1 MDVETFRSKSTPGI
15 LEELRLR
22 RRWLITEIKKFEG
35 KYGMSSRDFYEKWS
49 KGLLP
54 EPLDPEVHGDFMI
67 WYGLIEEL
75 DNVEEELKRKLR
87 TR

>member
-1 MDVETFRSKSTPGI
+1 MESKLRV
-15 LEELRLR
+15 LEELILR
-22 RRWLITEIKKFEG
+22 RRWLAAEIKKFEE

-54 EPLDPEVHGDFMI
+54 EPLDPDVHGDFMI

-75 DNVEEELKRKLR
+75 NKVEEELKRKIK
-87 TR
+87 TE

>member
-1 MDVETFRSKSTPGI
+1 MESMLRLV
-15 LEELRLR
+15 EELVSR
-22 RRWLITEIKKFEG
+22 RCWLLGEIKKFEE
-35 KYGMSSRDFYEKWS
+35 KYGMNSSDFYEKWS

-75 DNVEEELKRKLR
+75 YRVEEELKKRLKSK
-87 TR
+87 

>member
-1 MDVETFRSKSTPGI
+1 MKSI
-15 LEELRLR
+15 LEVLEELILR
-22 RRWLITEIKKFEG
+22 RRWLIAEIKKFEE

-54 EPLDPEVHGDFMI
+54 EPMDPEAHGDFMI

-75 DNVEEELKRKLR
+75 NNVEEELKRKLK

>member
-1 MDVETFRSKSTPGI
+1 MESKLRV
-15 LEELRLR
+15 LEELILR
-22 RRWLITEIKKFEG
+22 RRWLIAEIKKFEE
-35 KYGMSSRDFYEKWS
+35 KYGISSRDFYEKWG

-75 DNVEEELKRKLR
+75 NKVEEELKRKLK
-87 TR
+87 

>member
-1 MDVETFRSKSTPGI
+1 MGSTVSVVEKLI
-15 LEELRLR
+15 LR
-22 RRWLITEIKKFEG
+22 RRWLLEEIKKFEK
-35 KYGMSSRDFYEKWS
+35 KYGIDSRDFYDKWR

-75 DNVEEELKRKLR
+75 NSIEDELKKRLR
-87 TR
+87 T

>member
-1 MDVETFRSKSTPGI
+1 MGSTI
-15 LEELRLR
+15 STVEELVLR
-22 RRWLITEIKKFEG
+22 RRWLIEETKKFEK
-35 KYGMSSRDFYEKWS
+35 KYGIDSRDFYEKWS

-75 DNVEEELKRKLR
+75 NRLEVELEKKLKPSKRE
-87 TR
+87 